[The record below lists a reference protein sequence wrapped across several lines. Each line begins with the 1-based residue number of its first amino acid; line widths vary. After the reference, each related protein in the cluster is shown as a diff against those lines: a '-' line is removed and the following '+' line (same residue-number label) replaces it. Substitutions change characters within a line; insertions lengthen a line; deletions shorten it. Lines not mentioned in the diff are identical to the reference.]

1 MTYKPDYPFEGEPAP
16 GETRE
21 IADGVWW
28 LRMPLPFKL
37 NHINLWLLDDD
48 DGWTIVDTGVNNDE
62 IKACWETIEAKHF
75 VDKPVKRVIV
85 THFHPDHVGLA
96 GWLCERH
103 GVELT
108 MTLSEWTQARL
119 NSLEPGESKVAVMLP
134 FYTRIGFDEEQLDL
148 VRERGGYF
156 AKVMHMPPGHFNR
169 IEENDEIMIGGHA
182 WRVILTEGHA
192 LKHACLYCADKNI
205 LISGDQVLPRITTN
219 VSVYPQEPEANP
231 LHLFLSSMDKFRSL
245 PADTLVLP
253 SHDWPFRGLLERL
266 DHMIEHHDERL
277 DATLEAIAEP
287 ATAIDV
293 LNKLFTRKL
302 DNHQIF
308 FAIGE
313 ALAHVHY
320 LMEQGRAAREMG
332 ADGVYRYKAV

>member
-96 GWLCERH
+96 GWLCERY

-119 NSLEPGESKVAVMLP
+119 NSLEPAESKAAVMLP
-134 FYTRIGFDEEQLDL
+134 FYARIGFDDEQLDM
-148 VRERGGYF
+148 VRERGAYF

-169 IEENDEIMIGGHA
+169 IEEDDEVIIGGHA
-182 WRVILTEGHA
+182 WRIILTEGHA

-231 LHLFLSSMDKFRSL
+231 LHLFLTSMDKFRDL
-245 PADTLVLP
+245 PTDTLVLP
-253 SHDWPFRGLLERL
+253 SHDWPFRGMHERL

-277 DATLEAIAEP
+277 DATLDACIEP
-287 ATAIDV
+287 ATAVDV

-308 FAIGE
+308 FAVGE

-320 LMEQGRAAREMG
+320 LMGQGRVAREMG
-332 ADGVYRYKAV
+332 DDGVYRYQAK